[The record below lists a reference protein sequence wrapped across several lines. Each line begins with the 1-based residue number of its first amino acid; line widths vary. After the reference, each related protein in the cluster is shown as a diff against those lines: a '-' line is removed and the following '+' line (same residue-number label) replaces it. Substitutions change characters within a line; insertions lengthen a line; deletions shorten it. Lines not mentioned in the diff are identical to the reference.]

1 MDFRSSDLPSSTL
14 ALQDVC
20 ARSVLEEAS
29 PTAALFCML
38 LAAPTHDPPNDM
50 RNRAFSSGDSRQE
63 VVASTAAAAVVSW
76 SDFGGTNDR
85 ENMNASRGVAGTSGA
100 TTGSRTSAELTAT
113 ADVYTTEIVRAIF
126 GRTIGAVVGDC
137 SCTHNKRTSGRIYV
151 ATNAIC
157 FYSNLF
163 STGSKYVFRF
173 ADMAEATKIK
183 SDGIC
188 IVMKATS
195 GADAQ
200 QQQPLQ
206 HNFRSFRDRDAVYQI
221 IYRLH
226 LASTDS
232 ECVRIPNTSR
242 PPPERAA
249 TFDASSLGLLFP
261 DAQEGGAASASLSS
275 SRRPAKS
282 LSSISESSSFNKWPK
297 KAKVS
302 RRGRK
307 KHRRIRSQSM
317 DSFAFRG
324 RTDTGESGSTVDGS
338 DVDSSDDEGQSASG
352 DDAYFRSKGDELVE
366 DPAQHWSKL
375 KEQRLKETVLDEI
388 HLPCSLNEFYE
399 QFVTD
404 DCPHSFG
411 SFQTSALGDFE
422 LEVDKWEQD
431 NGAATSSRKRTI
443 TFRHPLKHKL
453 GPKDA
458 SMEKRQHLHYIPD
471 HGIMLKSCTYGKG
484 FPAADAF
491 HVEDMW
497 IIAPCDAN
505 KPGHQGGGVTMS
517 VLFQIHYSKSTMF
530 KKMIDANT
538 KKEYAQM
545 YNKYTE
551 MVASALGG
559 ETKPSDV
566 PSVKPEEEKPNK
578 LIKEAPPAEVP
589 VLKIIA
595 LLAIVSLSV
604 FALAYYVSILRSR
617 VALMEEQ
624 MEEMRQKMALLQR
637 SVASVNDMNSPE
649 APLLTLL

>member
-1 MDFRSSDLPSSTL
+1 M
-14 ALQDVC
+14 VE
-20 ARSVLEEAS
+20 AR
-29 PTAALFCML
+29 
-38 LAAPTHDPPNDM
+38 
-50 RNRAFSSGDSRQE
+50 
-63 VVASTAAAAVVSW
+63 
-76 SDFGGTNDR
+76 
-85 ENMNASRGVAGTSGA
+85 
-100 TTGSRTSAELTAT
+100 
-113 ADVYTTEIVRAIF
+113 
-126 GRTIGAVVGDC
+126 
-137 SCTHNKRTSGRIYV
+137 
-151 ATNAIC
+151 
-157 FYSNLF
+157 
-163 STGSKYVFRF
+163 
-173 ADMAEATKIK
+173 KIK
-183 SDGIC
+183 SNGIC

-206 HNFRSFRDRDAVYQI
+206 QHNFRSFRDRDAVYQI
-221 IYRLH
+221 IRRLH
-226 LASTDS
+226 LASTDA
-232 ECVRIPNTSR
+232 EGVRVSNTSR

-261 DAQEGGAASASLSS
+261 DAQEGGAAGAATASSSS
-275 SRRPAKS
+275 SRRPTKS
-282 LSSISESSSFNKWPK
+282 FSSISESSSFNKWPK

-317 DSFAFRG
+317 DSFAFRS

-366 DPAQHWSKL
+366 DPAEHWSKL

-399 QFVTD
+399 KFVTD

-422 LEVDKWEQD
+422 LEVDKWGKD
-431 NGAATSSRKRTI
+431 NGVATSSRTRTI

-458 SMEKRQHLHYIPD
+458 SMEKRQHLHFIPD
-471 HGIMLKSCTYGKG
+471 YGIVLKSCTYGKG

-497 IIAPCDAN
+497 IIAPCNAN
-505 KPGHQGGGVTMS
+505 KPGHQDGGVTMS

-530 KKMIDANT
+530 KKMIDSST
-538 KKEYAQM
+538 KQEYTLM

-551 MVASALGG
+551 MVASALRG

-566 PSVKPEEEKPNK
+566 LSVKPEEEKPNK
-578 LIKEAPPAEVP
+578 LMKEAPSAEAP

-595 LLAIVSLSV
+595 LLAIVSLGV